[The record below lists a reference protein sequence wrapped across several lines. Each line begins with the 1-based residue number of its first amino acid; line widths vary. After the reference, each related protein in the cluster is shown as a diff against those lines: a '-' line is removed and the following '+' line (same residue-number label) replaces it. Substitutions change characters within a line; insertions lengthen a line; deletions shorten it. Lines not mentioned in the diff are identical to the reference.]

1 VGHLVL
7 LLARLRDDA
16 DVSILSV
23 GGNDAL
29 VHIGIFAIALF
40 GRPG

>member
-7 LLARLRDDA
+7 LLARLRGDA
-16 DVSILSV
+16 DVSILGV

-29 VHIGIFAIALF
+29 GHIDILAIALF